1 MTTEAETNSE
11 EAISSF
17 RINKEELGMKI
28 KIKLEEK
35 EKNIKELSNEEAL
48 DIQIKYLQSSTK
60 NLLYTIIQEESDN
73 LSKSMQI
80 ISINNSINT
89 NNNNDNKIIDE
100 GNYLYL
106 QNIYNKN
113 YIAEIESMKQS
124 INNKLFYISD
134 KNKEYLQNKK
144 FIERETN
151 TVTQEKI
158 EYFNE
163 KENLE
168 KELEILTINNQQNCK
183 NNIDNNDKL
192 MEELEIRRKKLD
204 NLKNKYNKIFDDI
217 SSNKK
222 EFPIIKNKNSMI
234 QGENMVLNEK
244 LKQKQ
249 IIWDQLR
256 KDNEKIKR
264 VVIKRQYTNNEP
276 ENKNKEKNNIIND
289 GKEYICKI
297 FIPYTTNN
305 YSLRLLNSQD
315 ASMIEF
321 DLETHITDITSIK
334 TDTEQDIVVGNTNV
348 TVSSC
353 FVSDI
358 MLHNGE
364 EIIGSALTYYTFRI
378 NVSKVEGNVM
388 ITDARFVRNSS
399 GDEPEL
405 CDSGYKAINIENCL
419 GKRLVEGDNGALF
432 FYTSSKEENPD
443 LSGYLLLM
451 FSNSQDWVKIPTVLE

>member
-106 QNIYNKN
+106 QNIYNKL

-204 NLKNKYNKIFDDI
+204 NLKNTYNKIFDDI

-289 GKEYICKI
+289 GKEKKSQSKNLKI
-297 FIPYTTNN
+297 
-305 YSLRLLNSQD
+305 
-315 ASMIEF
+315 A
-321 DLETHITDITSIK
+321 
-334 TDTEQDIVVGNTNV
+334 
-348 TVSSC
+348 
-353 FVSDI
+353 
-358 MLHNGE
+358 
-364 EIIGSALTYYTFRI
+364 IIGTFL
-378 NVSKVEGNVM
+378 KGFMGN
-388 ITDARFVRNSS
+388 
-399 GDEPEL
+399 
-405 CDSGYKAINIENCL
+405 
-419 GKRLVEGDNGALF
+419 
-432 FYTSSKEENPD
+432 
-443 LSGYLLLM
+443 
-451 FSNSQDWVKIPTVLE
+451 Q

>member
-106 QNIYNKN
+106 QNIYNKH

-204 NLKNKYNKIFDDI
+204 NLKNTYNKIFDDI

-289 GKEYICKI
+289 GKEKKSQSKNLKI
-297 FIPYTTNN
+297 SKIGTF
-305 YSLRLLNSQD
+305 LKD
-315 ASMIEF
+315 FM
-321 DLETHITDITSIK
+321 
-334 TDTEQDIVVGNTNV
+334 GN
-348 TVSSC
+348 
-353 FVSDI
+353 
-358 MLHNGE
+358 
-364 EIIGSALTYYTFRI
+364 
-378 NVSKVEGNVM
+378 K
-388 ITDARFVRNSS
+388 
-399 GDEPEL
+399 
-405 CDSGYKAINIENCL
+405 
-419 GKRLVEGDNGALF
+419 
-432 FYTSSKEENPD
+432 
-443 LSGYLLLM
+443 
-451 FSNSQDWVKIPTVLE
+451 

>member
-106 QNIYNKN
+106 QNIYNKH

-289 GKEYICKI
+289 GKEKKSQSKNLKI
-297 FIPYTTNN
+297 SKIGTF
-305 YSLRLLNSQD
+305 LKD
-315 ASMIEF
+315 FM
-321 DLETHITDITSIK
+321 
-334 TDTEQDIVVGNTNV
+334 GN
-348 TVSSC
+348 
-353 FVSDI
+353 
-358 MLHNGE
+358 
-364 EIIGSALTYYTFRI
+364 
-378 NVSKVEGNVM
+378 K
-388 ITDARFVRNSS
+388 
-399 GDEPEL
+399 
-405 CDSGYKAINIENCL
+405 
-419 GKRLVEGDNGALF
+419 
-432 FYTSSKEENPD
+432 
-443 LSGYLLLM
+443 
-451 FSNSQDWVKIPTVLE
+451 

>member
-289 GKEYICKI
+289 GKEKKSQSKNLKI
-297 FIPYTTNN
+297 SKIGTF
-305 YSLRLLNSQD
+305 LKD
-315 ASMIEF
+315 FM
-321 DLETHITDITSIK
+321 
-334 TDTEQDIVVGNTNV
+334 GN
-348 TVSSC
+348 
-353 FVSDI
+353 
-358 MLHNGE
+358 
-364 EIIGSALTYYTFRI
+364 
-378 NVSKVEGNVM
+378 K
-388 ITDARFVRNSS
+388 
-399 GDEPEL
+399 
-405 CDSGYKAINIENCL
+405 
-419 GKRLVEGDNGALF
+419 
-432 FYTSSKEENPD
+432 
-443 LSGYLLLM
+443 
-451 FSNSQDWVKIPTVLE
+451 